1 MKRIGKFISVILI
14 SCLCVS
20 LLTGCSGEVALPY
33 EVMTDNSSFK
43 LITDNAGKAN
53 PFANALCVGDTDVAL
68 DDYEIEQVGA
78 AGLFNLNAAEVVYA
92 SNMHQ
97 KLYPASLTKLMT
109 AYVAIKY
116 GSLNQ
121 VLTATN
127 QVYISEPGAVICGI
141 RAGESMTLEQA
152 LHLLLIRSG
161 NDVANLI
168 AENISGS
175 VEEFVSLMNEE
186 ATKLGATNSHF
197 MNPHGLHDTDHY
209 TTIYDLYLIFK
220 EVVKYEAI
228 TQIIGMSS
236 YSTTYKDRYGGAKN
250 ISVRTTNAYFTQNYT
265 SPENVTILGGKTGTT
280 DEAGSCLGLYVKDTS
295 GNPYIAIVLKGNT
308 KDDLYIQMKQLLEQ
322 VYK

>member
-1 MKRIGKFISVILI
+1 MKRIGKIISVILI
-14 SCLCVS
+14 NCLCVS
-20 LLTGCSGEVALPY
+20 LLTGCGGEVILPY
-33 EVMTDNSSFK
+33 AVMTDNSSFK
-43 LITDNAGKAN
+43 LITDNAGKTDT
-53 PFANALCVGDTDVAL
+53 FASELCVGDSNVTL
-68 DDYEIEQVGA
+68 EDYEIEQVGA
-78 AGLFNLNAAEVVYA
+78 AGLFDLNNAEVLYA

-109 AYVAIKY
+109 ALVAIKY
-116 GSLNQ
+116 GSLDQ

-127 QVYISEPGAVICGI
+127 QVYVSEPGAVICGI
-141 RAGESMTLEQA
+141 KSGESMTLEQA

-175 VEEFVSLMNEE
+175 VEAFVELMNEE
-186 ATKLGATNSHF
+186 AAKLGATNSHF

-209 TTIYDLYLIFK
+209 TTIYDVYLIFK

-236 YSTTYKDRYGGAKN
+236 YSTTYKDKYGGAKN
-250 ISVRTTNAYFTQNYT
+250 ISVNTTNAYFTKHYT

-322 VYK
+322 VYR

>member
-1 MKRIGKFISVILI
+1 MKRIDKIISVILI

-20 LLTGCSGEVALPY
+20 LLTGCGGEVILPY
-33 EVMTDNSSFK
+33 AAMTDNSSFK
-43 LITDNAGKAN
+43 LITDNAGKTDT
-53 PFANALCVGDTDVAL
+53 FASELCVGDSNVAL
-68 DDYEIEQVGA
+68 EDYEIEQVGA
-78 AGLFNLNAAEVVYA
+78 AGLYDLNNAEVVYA

-109 AYVAIKY
+109 ALVAIKY
-116 GSLNQ
+116 GRLDQ

-127 QVYISEPGAVICGI
+127 QVYVSEPGAVICGI
-141 RAGESMTLEQA
+141 KSGESMTLEQA

-175 VEEFVSLMNEE
+175 VEAFVALMNEE
-186 ATKLGATNSHF
+186 AAKLGATNSHF

-209 TTIYDLYLIFK
+209 TTIYDVYLIFK

-236 YSTTYKDRYGGAKN
+236 YSTTYKDKYGGAKN
-250 ISVRTTNAYFTQNYT
+250 ISVNTTNAYFTKHYT

-295 GNPYIAIVLKGNT
+295 GNPYIAIVLKGST

-322 VYK
+322 VYR